1 MDKEPLH
8 PGQVDLPEAPTPPR
22 PAARSRNYALWSFI
36 ALFLAVLAVVAAL
49 FLRRQ
54 GDEEGPARRAV
65 IQPAGETTETATPA
79 PQPTGQDPRVA
90 MHLERA
96 KKYMRAGNWRSAL
109 FFLDQVLILNP
120 THPEAQQLMSTVER
134 RMAAAGH
141 AVKPRRRHVA
151 PWAAVARAKKPPAKA
166 AAPAPAPAK
175 PEPPTEADVAF
186 LSKPNSTVYLDGVLL
201 GKTPLRDV
209 SLSAGRHALK
219 LVEDGHRP
227 YVKEIE
233 IKGGQKRTFEVQ
245 LQPVEVAAK
254 PGPVATP
261 APKPA
266 PAASAAAPAAKPA
279 PSAASTEPPT
289 LTLPRVIKVLAY
301 KDGKKQKTMR
311 KVFDMVEHVVSRAT
325 GRSAAGSTGPLR
337 QFLYAS
343 NRDKVTPVTIYPL
356 TMGYLIADAQ
366 RRGEGNIGAWLLFQ
380 HRNGRIKALAAK
392 NWRPK

>member
-1 MDKEPLH
+1 MDKDPLH
-8 PGQVDLPEAPTPPR
+8 PGQVDLPEGPTAPPS
-22 PAARSRNYALWSFI
+22 PAAKSRRYALWSFI

-65 IQPAGETTETATPA
+65 IQPAGEPTEATTPA
-79 PQPTGQDPRVA
+79 PQPTGEDPRVA
-90 MHLERA
+90 THLKRA

-109 FFLDQVLILNP
+109 FFLDQVLILDP
-120 THPEAQQLMSTVER
+120 THPEAQQLISTVER

-141 AVKPRRRHVA
+141 AVKPRRRHLPPRV
-151 PWAAVARAKKPPAKA
+151 AVARAKKPRAKA
-166 AAPAPAPAK
+166 AAPSPGPAK
-175 PEPPTEADVAF
+175 PEPATEADVAF
-186 LSKPNSTVYLDGVLL
+186 LSKPNATVYLDGVLL

-209 SLSAGRHALK
+209 SLAAGKHALK
-219 LVEDGHRP
+219 LVEDGHKP

-233 IKGGQKRTFEVQ
+233 IKGGQNRTFEVQ

-254 PGPVATP
+254 SVPPAP

-266 PAASAAAPAAKPA
+266 PASPGRAAKPA
-279 PSAASTEPPT
+279 PAAASNELPT

-301 KDGKKQKTMR
+301 KDGKKQMTMR
-311 KVFDMVEHVVSRAT
+311 KVFDMIEHVVSRAT

-343 NRDKVTPVTIYPL
+343 NRDTVTPVTIYPL
-356 TMGYLIADAQ
+356 TTGYLIADAQ
-366 RRGEGNIGAWLLFQ
+366 RRGEGDIGAWLLLQ
-380 HRNGRIKALAAK
+380 HRNGRIKALATK
-392 NWRPK
+392 NRRPK